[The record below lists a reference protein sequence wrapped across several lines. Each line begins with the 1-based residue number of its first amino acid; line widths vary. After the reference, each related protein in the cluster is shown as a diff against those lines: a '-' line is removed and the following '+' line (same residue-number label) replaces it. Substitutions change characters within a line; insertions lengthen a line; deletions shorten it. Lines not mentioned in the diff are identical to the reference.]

1 MGDFVQTGVT
11 KTSVRDLATPFVDIA
26 ALDTVI
32 ENVLA
37 TNPFS
42 CVDFEENGVTLP
54 GVMRGRESYTVRV
67 NYEDNAGTRVG
78 TITARAPTVAA
89 FSACAADILGDT
101 DLVAAMGGDPVR
113 DSTRETYSCQLRCH
127 DANGEDYFVTFS
139 RNRVR
144 ISSYEDDAIQARI
157 ETWADTVPELA

>member
-1 MGDFVQTGVT
+1 MGDFVQTGIT

-26 ALDTVI
+26 ALDAVI
-32 ENVLA
+32 ESVLA

-42 CVDFEENGVTLP
+42 CVDYEENGVTLP

-67 NYEDNAGTRVG
+67 NYEDDAGTRVG
-78 TITARAPTVAA
+78 TVTARAPSVAA
-89 FSACAADILGDT
+89 FTACAADILGDT

-113 DSTRETYSCQLRCH
+113 DSARETYSCQLRCH